1 MPEQLGRK
9 EVPDMLTLAS
19 AGAAAAATTTA
30 PAVGLIAAAIGL
42 KVLSEISE
50 NEQDHRNSDG

>member
-1 MPEQLGRK
+1 
-9 EVPDMLTLAS
+9 MLTLAS